1 MSNVY
6 CLMSNVYCLKSI
18 VLFKKIKEM
27 LRLIK
32 HHLTGILGVEI
43 FPMISLILFTAF
55 FAFVLYRV
63 IRMRKTYV
71 QELSNLPLD
80 LENENSVN

>member
-1 MSNVY
+1 
-6 CLMSNVYCLKSI
+6 
-18 VLFKKIKEM
+18 M

-43 FPMISLILFTAF
+43 YPLFSLLIFTAF

-63 IRMRKTYV
+63 IRMRKSYV
-71 QELSNLPLD
+71 AELSNLPLD
-80 LENENSVN
+80 LEPENNKSND